1 MQGFQ
6 IVVEHN
12 HGFDSFSS
20 KPSWLFALETVST
33 CTCMWSQRLRF
44 FDALIFRALTGLG
57 DKISDFQVL
66 NVKSGNYA
74 NEFAQIQAKFKQVQS
89 HC

>member
-1 MQGFQ
+1 MRDEKEGRKKQARSL
-6 IVVEHN
+6 ISHL
-12 HGFDSFSS
+12 
-20 KPSWLFALETVST
+20 K
-33 CTCMWSQRLRF
+33 TCMWSQRMRF

>member
-1 MQGFQ
+1 MHVCG
-6 IVVEHN
+6 VRGCDV
-12 HGFDSFSS
+12 
-20 KPSWLFALETVST
+20 
-33 CTCMWSQRLRF
+33 

-66 NVKSGNYA
+66 NVKSRNYA

-89 HC
+89 YC